1 MNYDRFASCY
11 DEVMDDYSWCDHFIR
26 SMIDTRITRRRAVL
40 ELGCGT
46 GRILEL
52 AAPLFERSTGID
64 LSPAMLTHAR
74 ERLPN
79 SSFHL
84 QDMRTFSLSE
94 HFDLI
99 LCLYDT
105 INHLTSFDQW
115 QQCFSRMAS
124 HLAPGGLCII
134 DMNTPQRLGRL
145 SLFPPTVRTVAA
157 DDTMIMEVS
166 EDDGAA
172 GQYHFTATIFE
183 HSTEDLYRKQQ
194 IRIDEYAPEAQ
205 QVHAALSSL
214 FDTVE
219 IFDEDERPVG
229 DDLPLK
235 EAENGRLFFV
245 CR

>member
-157 DDTMIMEVS
+157 DDTMIMES
-166 EDDGAA
+166 LKMMGLLD
-172 GQYHFTATIFE
+172 
-183 HSTEDLYRKQQ
+183 STTSLRRSSNIPQ
-194 IRIDEYAPEAQ
+194 RISIGNSRYASMSMLLR
-205 QVHAALSSL
+205 LSRSML
-214 FDTVE
+214 H
-219 IFDEDERPVG
+219 
-229 DDLPLK
+229 
-235 EAENGRLFFV
+235 
-245 CR
+245 